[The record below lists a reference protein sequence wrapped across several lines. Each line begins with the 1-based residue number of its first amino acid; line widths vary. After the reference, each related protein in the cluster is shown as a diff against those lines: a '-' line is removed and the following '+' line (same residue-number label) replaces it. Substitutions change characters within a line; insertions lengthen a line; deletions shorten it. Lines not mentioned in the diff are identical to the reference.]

1 MSKSQLTKLLREM
14 PREETAELLLKL
26 YSARKEAKEFLDFF
40 IDPDVRK
47 ITDKAQTAIK
57 NEVWRE
63 VKHKAALRI
72 TRIRKTVKWF
82 DSFDP
87 GIEEQLKLRLFAI
100 GQICSRNAKTIFSDA
115 TSRGVI
121 TLVVETLRLADK
133 NFMSAS
139 VVDEI
144 VKHVKSMPVSYR
156 ISFYYKNVNQ
166 LRADLIEALREEGVT
181 IND

>member
-1 MSKSQLTKLLREM
+1 MS
-14 PREETAELLLKL
+14 REETAELLLKL

-40 IDPDVRK
+40 IDPDVGK
-47 ITDKAQTAIK
+47 ISDKAQTAIK

-63 VKHKAALRI
+63 VKHKAALRM

-100 GQICSRNAKTIFSDA
+100 GQICSRNKKTIFSDA
-115 TSRGVI
+115 TARGVI
-121 TLVVETLRLADK
+121 NLVTDTLHLADR
-133 NFMSAS
+133 NCMSAF
-139 VVDEI
+139 VVDDI
-144 VKHVKSMPVSYR
+144 VNDVKSMPASYR
-156 ISFYYKNVNQ
+156 LSFYHKMENH
-166 LRADLIEALREEGVT
+166 LRADLIELLREEGVM

>member
-40 IDPDVRK
+40 IDPDVGK
-47 ITDKAQTAIK
+47 ISDKAQTAIK

-63 VKHKAALRI
+63 VKHKAALRM

-100 GQICSRNAKTIFSDA
+100 DQICSRNKKTIFSDA
-115 TSRGVI
+115 TARGVI
-121 TLVVETLRLADK
+121 NLVTDTLRLADK
-133 NFMSAS
+133 NCMSAF
-139 VVDEI
+139 VVDDI
-144 VKHVKSMPVSYR
+144 VRDVKSMPESYR
-156 ISFYYKNVNQ
+156 LSFYHKMANQ
-166 LRADLIEALREEGVT
+166 LRADLIEVLREEGVI